1 MEPQDNGYNKPN
13 LTSDR
18 QNPVEWWQP
27 PAQSP
32 IRSTDTSQTSATS
45 QSSAGSDRMSS
56 QHGLPYSVP
65 AQANDSDLVEKEWV
79 DAAKRIMETYR
90 TDPYNK
96 NRTLTL
102 LRADYLKKRYNKDIK
117 ISEN

>member
-13 LTSDR
+13 LSSDR

-32 IRSTDTSQTSATS
+32 AQSTDANQTVATP
-45 QSSAGSDRMSS
+45 QSSAGGVSLNSG
-56 QHGLPYSVP
+56 QGLPFAPP
-65 AQANDSDLVEKEWV
+65 AQASDSDLVEKEWV